1 MTVKRNIRTQLW
13 YAITCLLLVLHTS
26 AGFAQGE
33 NNIWAFGLG
42 AGFDFSTSPPTFF
55 RSLAYT
61 AEGCATVCNSE
72 GRLQFYSDGKH
83 VWDRNGDVMR
93 NGDGILGNWGGAATI
108 GSATQGVAIV
118 PFINDINKYYIF
130 TVDCTENIY
139 KPRLPGYLRYS
150 IVDMSLNSGL
160 GEVVEKNIVLDT
172 GTGEKMIVVR
182 GGQCH
187 LWLLVHMHST
197 GEFKAYKIDDTGKI
211 HEGISS
217 FTSSFDDSTIQA
229 NYKMYMVGEMKVS
242 PDARLIALT
251 TGRLVSGE
259 NAVELYRFNF
269 RTGRVSDPIQI
280 YSDKNSL
287 YGLSF
292 SPSSRLLYIG
302 AGDGSGR
309 GSPLMQFDV
318 SAFPDSIALTKSRMP
333 IATTAGMGGMR
344 IGPDGKIYI
353 TSQSTDIIHCI
364 NNPDE
369 RGKACNLT
377 VLDYALPDSVRFMLG
392 FGNHVYS
399 YNDVRRPT
407 VYNRHDTF
415 LCRGET
421 EIELSAPEGY
431 ASYTWYDG
439 STGRQ
444 KIAYGK
450 NIWVRS
456 EDNCREVIDTFNVN
470 PCNDCL
476 YMPTA
481 FSPNNDGKN
490 DRFRPVARLLNYFHI
505 YIYDRWG
512 TLVYHSDNVN
522 EGWNGMNASD
532 LCDVGTYFYYIKAQC
547 YEGIEFILK
556 GDVTLIR

>member
-13 YAITCLLLVLHTS
+13 YAITCLLLVLNHS
-26 AGFAQGE
+26 AGYAQGE
-33 NNIWAFGLG
+33 NNIWAFGNG
-42 AGFDFSTSPPTFF
+42 AGFDFTTSPPIFF
-55 RSLAYT
+55 RSQAYT

-72 GRLQFYSDGKH
+72 GQLQFYSDGKH

-93 NGDGILGNWGGAATI
+93 NGDGILGNWGGAATM

-160 GEVVEKNIVLDT
+160 GEVVEKNILLDT
-172 GTGEKMIVVR
+172 GTSEKMIVVR

-197 GEFKAYKIDDTGKI
+197 SEFKAYKIDDVGKI

-229 NYKMYMVGEMKVS
+229 NYKIYMVGEMKAS
-242 PDARLIALT
+242 PDARRIALT

-269 RTGRVSDPIQI
+269 RTGRVSDPVQI

-292 SPSSRLLYIG
+292 SPNSELLYIG
-302 AGDGSGR
+302 AGDGNGR
-309 GSPLMQFDV
+309 GSPLMQFDISV
-318 SAFPDSIALTKSRMP
+318 FPDSIALKRSGIP
-333 IATTAGMGGMR
+333 IASTSGMGGMR
-344 IGPDGKIYI
+344 MGPDGKIYI
-353 TSQSTDIIHCI
+353 TSQNTNVIHCI

-399 YNDVRRPT
+399 YNDVRIPT

-421 EIELSAPEGY
+421 KIELSAPEGY

-444 KIAYGK
+444 NIANGK

-456 EDNCREVIDTFNVN
+456 ADNCREVIDTFNVN

-476 YMPTA
+476 YIPTA

-490 DRFRPVARLLNYFHI
+490 DRFRPIARLLNYFHI